1 MKSRIAVV
9 GRIESNQ
16 VDSICARFGVRRQ
29 RVDVLVRSSAPND
42 HERCLL
48 LFAGEETLLGRLR
61 GWFPRALRYTQVLV
75 VQSAQRSR
83 VQNLWLVLLGLTLGQ
98 PWRVRLLR
106 DGRIVPL
113 ISALRE
119 SASPIFRISLRSPP
133 LLPLAFAVFLI
144 SGAVA
149 FATALKRE
157 WKSFASHVLL
167 IFASPSSSAELQAL
181 FASRTSSFIRLSN
194 RARNGNGLTKM
205 SSTAALIGWSAVSL
219 LQTVAAVYPAA
230 LVRRLVRSRRAETR
244 KRLLLV
250 SHESQLNGAPRSLL
264 TMIQH
269 TDRREF
275 EPILLVPSE
284 GQLTL
289 EARAAGVDVFV
300 LPISQLLA
308 QDPPNIAAQLPRF
321 LISLPSLLTLLMN
334 QRIDLVHTNVLVT
347 PDAAI
352 AAYSLRVLH
361 LWHFREFLRPGL
373 WARIQILLPK
383 WLSACVICNS
393 NHSEQVLA
401 RLGVPR
407 RRLTVV
413 HNGIDLKAF
422 QAAKGD
428 VFRRELGVK
437 ATEVLVGCA
446 GQVTPDK
453 GQDVFVEAAIA
464 SSRSCPD
471 ATFVLVGNLGN
482 RPFVRQLRKRVE
494 ACNLSNRILFAGYRT
509 DMAEVMAA
517 LDVHVAPS
525 RWDEPF
531 GRVALE
537 AMAAS
542 AVSVVAGTGG
552 LPEIVQDRVS
562 GRVFERE
569 NAGELAR
576 LLTDLLEHPDERAS
590 MQRAGIQRSQLFS
603 VDRYMEHI
611 QQIWRAPR
619 KRRPRETNSLA
630 RVARQTVS
638 KWFPGRLGAHP
649 LAPLIYPPL
658 ICVTIPLWSAAL
670 LAFSI
675 SLPVAMLLGT
685 WRREKH
691 RRPHI
696 CVLAYQTIRNA
707 STRYRITKV
716 FDRISNSELHVRIF
730 YASSNRLADFCYDAL
745 FYGHLP
751 FLRDLYYYHVV
762 FYRRLLSMLRSYSYD
777 CAVIQ
782 YELLREGP
790 MWMEWLLTR
799 THVCTVYDYDD
810 SLFAFPR
817 YAKNLPRILPHFDH
831 VVVGNHHLARY
842 TLDFNP
848 NVTVSPTCPDHE
860 AFDVDRPEP
869 KQQGDPSVVLG
880 WIGSPANLTYLRVLR
895 EPILRLTKRYQ
906 LKLVVVCAGPWEP
919 EWFGI
924 ADIPLIRC
932 EWSLASE
939 AASILDMDIGVMP
952 VEDDEIGRGKCGFK
966 ALQFM
971 SAAVPIVISPV
982 GVNAEI
988 VQPGVTGLLART
1000 SGEWYEHLER
1010 LIADPALRE
1019 KMGTAGRDYVRRHY
1033 SLDAQAAKWRDLV
1046 ESLVRTKSRSSR

>member
-1 MKSRIAVV
+1 M
-9 GRIESNQ
+9 
-16 VDSICARFGVRRQ
+16 DSICARFGVPRQ
-29 RVDVLVRSSAPND
+29 RVDVLVRSAAPND

-48 LFAGEETLLGRLR
+48 LFAGESTFLGRLR
-61 GWFPRALRYTQVLV
+61 SWIPRALRYTQVLV
-75 VQSAQRSR
+75 VQSAQRNR
-83 VQNLWLVLLGLTLGQ
+83 VQNLWLLLLGLTLGQ

-106 DGRIVPL
+106 GGRIVPL
-113 ISALRE
+113 ISAFRG
-119 SASPIFRISLRSPP
+119 SASWILRTSLRSPP
-133 LLPLAFAVFLI
+133 LVPLAFAAYLI

-149 FATALKRE
+149 LMSTLQRE

-167 IFASPSSSAELQAL
+167 IFAGPGSSAKLQSL
-181 FASRTSSFIRLSN
+181 LASRTSSFIRLSN

-205 SSTAALIGWSAVSL
+205 SSTAALVGWSAVSL
-219 LQTVAAVYPAA
+219 LETVAAVYPAA
-230 LVRRLVRSRRAETR
+230 LASRLMSSRHAETR
-244 KRLLLV
+244 RRILLV

-264 TMIQH
+264 AMIQH
-269 TDRREF
+269 TDRHEF
-275 EPILLVPSE
+275 EPILLAPSE
-284 GQLTL
+284 GLLTV
-289 EARAAGVDVFV
+289 EARSAGVEVFL
-300 LPISQLLA
+300 LPISQLLS

-321 LISLPSLLTLLMN
+321 LISLPSLLTLLVN

-352 AAYSLRVLH
+352 AAYALRVPH
-361 LWHFREFLRPGL
+361 LWHFREFLRPGR
-373 WARIQILLPK
+373 WARIQTLLPR
-383 WLSACVICNS
+383 WLSARLICNS

-401 RLGVPR
+401 RLGVPG
-407 RRLTVV
+407 RRLTAV
-413 HNGIDLKAF
+413 HNGIDLEVF
-422 QAAKGD
+422 QSAKGD
-428 VFRRELGVK
+428 AFRRELGVK

-464 SSRSCPD
+464 SSRSCPE

-482 RPFVRQLRKRVE
+482 RPFVRQLRKRIE
-494 ACNLSNRILFAGYRT
+494 AHKLSDRILFAGYRT
-509 DMAEVMAA
+509 DIAEVMAA

-537 AMAAS
+537 AMAAG
-542 AVSVVAGTGG
+542 AVSVVADTGG
-552 LPEIVQDRVS
+552 LPEIVEDRLS

-569 NAGELAR
+569 NTEQLAR
-576 LLTDLLEHPDERAS
+576 LLTELLDDPDERAS
-590 MQRAGIQRSQLFS
+590 MRRAGLQRSQLFS
-603 VDRYMEHI
+603 VDRYMERI
-611 QQIWRAPR
+611 QQIWRE
-619 KRRPRETNSLA
+619 PRERRTRVTSSFA
-630 RVARQTVS
+630 RAATQVVRS
-638 KWFPGRLGAHP
+638 RFPGRLGAHS

-658 ICVTIPLWSAAL
+658 ICLTIPLWSAAL

-685 WRREKH
+685 WRRGRH
-691 RRPHI
+691 RCPHV
-696 CVLAYQTIRNA
+696 CVFAYQTIRNA
-707 STRYRITKV
+707 STRYRIAKV
-716 FDRISNSELHVRIF
+716 FDRISSSHVQVRIF
-730 YASSNRLADFCYDAL
+730 YPSSNRLADLCYDAL

-762 FYRRLLSMLRSYSYD
+762 FYRRLLSILRSYSYD

-799 THVCTVYDYDD
+799 THLCTIYDYDD

-831 VVVGNHHLARY
+831 VVVGNDYLARY

-860 AFDVDRPEP
+860 AFELDRSRPA
-869 KQQGDPSVVLG
+869 QDGDPSVVLG
-880 WIGSPANLTYLRVLR
+880 WIGNPANLAYLRVLR
-895 EPILRLTKRYQ
+895 EPILKLATRYQ
-906 LKLVVVCAGPWEP
+906 LELVIVCAGPWEP

-924 ADIPLIRC
+924 EDLPLIRR
-932 EWSLASE
+932 EWSLATE

-952 VEDDEIGRGKCGFK
+952 VDDDDIGRGKCGFK

-971 SAAVPIVISPV
+971 SAGVPIVISPV
-982 GVNAEI
+982 GVNAEL
-988 VQPGVTGLLART
+988 VQPGVTGFLART
-1000 SGEWYEHLER
+1000 SAEWYEHLEQ
-1010 LIADPALRE
+1010 LIADPELRE
-1019 KMGTAGRDYVRRHY
+1019 RMGTAGSDYVRRLY
-1033 SLDAQAAKWRDLV
+1033 NLDAQAQRWRELV
-1046 ESLVRTKSRSSR
+1046 ESLVRMPPD